1 MLAHLLSAT
10 TIGIDAAPVDV
21 EIDIQPAFEK
31 DQINIVGLPDVA
43 VRESQHRVRSA
54 IVNSE
59 FILNGPSKIV
69 VNLAPAETRKEG
81 PTYDL
86 PIALGILAATE
97 QLPLAAI
104 ADGLFL
110 GELALDGRL
119 RAVRGVLAAAL
130 LAKERGVKFLVV
142 PKDNAAEAAAVEEL
156 PVFGAESLAAV
167 VGHLRQALPIAPTV
181 FAAPAEGAD
190 GSGSGDGE
198 LDHDF
203 SDVSGQE
210 GVKRA
215 LVVAA
220 AGHHNILMIG
230 PPGAGKSM
238 LAKRLPTILPALS
251 TPQAVE
257 ITKIYSV
264 AGKLGLRGG
273 LMRRRPYRDPHHTA
287 SYAGLVG
294 GGVIPMPGEVSLA
307 HLGVLFLDEF
317 PEFDRKAL
325 EALRQPLE
333 ERTVTI
339 TRASASTRFPADI
352 MLVAAMNPS
361 PKGFD
366 AQGGRAGQAPDPFE
380 MRRYLDKISGP
391 LLDRLDI
398 HVEVNAVPWQDLADK
413 SRRTGSAEMRTQVEG
428 AVALQRARFQGTR
441 TYHNAGMTAKQIEQW
456 CVLTKDA
463 ELLLESAMDSL
474 NLSARAF
481 MRIRKLAR
489 TIADLE
495 GHAGPEL
502 LEHHVAEAAS
512 YRNLDRKYW

>member
-1 MLAHLLSAT
+1 MLANLLSAT
-10 TIGIDAAPVDV
+10 TLGIDAAPVDV
-21 EIDIQPAFEK
+21 EIDISLFEK
-31 DQINIVGLPDVA
+31 DQMNIVGLPDIA

-54 IVNSE
+54 VVNSG
-59 FILNGPSKIV
+59 FILNGPYKTI

-86 PIALGILAATE
+86 PIALGILAATD
-97 QLPLAAI
+97 QLPMSTL
-104 ADGLFL
+104 ADGLFM

-119 RAVRGVLAAAL
+119 RAVRGVLASAL
-130 LAKERGVKFLVV
+130 MAKKQGVKFLVV

-156 PVFGAESLAAV
+156 PVFGADDLASVVRHLTNEAPLTAMVRSAV
-167 VGHLRQALPIAPTV
+167 ATPITEAT
-181 FAAPAEGAD
+181 
-190 GSGSGDGE
+190 GE
-198 LDHDF
+198 PEIDF
-203 SDVSGQE
+203 NDVCGQE

-238 LAKRLPTILPALS
+238 LAKRLPSILPPLS
-251 TPQAVE
+251 TDQAVE

-264 AGKLGLRGG
+264 AGKLGSRGG

-294 GGVIPMPGEVSLA
+294 GGVVPMPGEISLA

-333 ERTVTI
+333 ERSIVI
-339 TRASASTRFPADI
+339 TRANATTQFPADI

-366 AQGGRAGQAPDPFE
+366 AQGGRAGQMPDPYA

-398 HVEVNAVPWQDLADK
+398 HIEVNAVPWQELADK
-413 SRRTGSAEMRTQVEG
+413 GPRTGSVAMAEQVAKATEI
-428 AVALQRARFQGTR
+428 QTRRFR
-441 TYHNAGMTAKQIEQW
+441 NSSTYHNAGMTQKQIEQW
-456 CVLTKDA
+456 CVLSKEA
-463 ELLLESAMDSL
+463 ELLLETAMDSL
-474 NLSARAF
+474 SLSARAF

-495 GHAGPEL
+495 GHESVEL
-502 LEHHVAEAAS
+502 QEHHVAEATS